1 MDYHR
6 ETQTSE
12 SSGLSSQNGAPPPGE
27 VPSPPVET
35 PVFRGSRPVE
45 SESIRPTAEGLP
57 IWMQRAFLVVFV
69 ILCIELG
76 VVLMVAP
83 WTPVWTD
90 NRLFLNFPQLRTF
103 LRLGFV
109 RGMVSGVGLLD
120 IWIGIWEAVHYKDR
134 RNDAKFG
141 N

>member
-1 MDYHR
+1 MDSQR
-6 ETQTSE
+6 EIQTSQ
-12 SSGLSSQNGAPPPGE
+12 SNAISSQNGALPPGE
-27 VPSPPVET
+27 ASSLPVER
-35 PVFRGSRPVE
+35 PVSPEWRPVE

-76 VVLMVAP
+76 VVLVVAP

-90 NRLFLNFPQLRTF
+90 NRLFLNFPQLKTI

-109 RGMVSGVGLLD
+109 RGMVSGIGLLD

-134 RNDAKFG
+134 RSS
-141 N
+141 

>member
-1 MDYHR
+1 MDSHR
-6 ETQTSE
+6 EIQTPE
-12 SSGLSSQNGAPPPGE
+12 SNAISSPNGSLPPREASSLPIE
-27 VPSPPVET
+27 
-35 PVFRGSRPVE
+35 RPASLKAHPAE

-57 IWMQRAFLVVFV
+57 VWMQRTFLVVFV

-76 VVLMVAP
+76 VVLVVAP

-90 NRLFLNFPQLRTF
+90 NRLFLNFPQLKTL

-109 RGMVSGVGLLD
+109 RGMISGIGLLD

-134 RNDAKFG
+134 RN

>member
-1 MDYHR
+1 MDFRR
-6 ETQTSE
+6 EIQTSE
-12 SSGLSSQNGAPPPGE
+12 SSAISSRNGALPPGE
-27 VPSPPVET
+27 VSSPSVET
-35 PVFRGSRPVE
+35 PTPHNARGVE

-57 IWMQRAFLVVFV
+57 IWMQRTFLVVFV

-76 VVLMVAP
+76 VVLVVAP

-90 NRLFLNFPQLRTF
+90 NRLFLNFPQLRTL

-109 RGMVSGVGLLD
+109 RGMVSGIGLLD

-134 RNDAKFG
+134 RG
-141 N
+141 